1 MTRVRLLRP
10 GRLLGR
16 TTSRLL
22 GRTLAFLAPL
32 ALKLG
37 VTQRVLLA
45 LLGIVAVVV
54 LVLALLATGLFGLFG
69 GG

>member
-1 MTRVRLLRP
+1 LLRP
-10 GRLLGR
+10 TSRLLGR
-16 TTSRLL
+16 TTSRLV

-45 LLGIVAVVV
+45 LIGIAAVVV
-54 LVLALLATGLFGLFG
+54 LVLVLVVSL
-69 GG
+69 

>member
-1 MTRVRLLRP
+1 
-10 GRLLGR
+10 LGR
-16 TTSRLL
+16 TTSRLV

-45 LLGIVAVVV
+45 LIGIAAVVV
-54 LVLALLATGLFGLFG
+54 LVLVLVVVSL
-69 GG
+69 

>member
-1 MTRVRLLRP
+1 MRLLRP

-37 VTQRVLLA
+37 VTQRVLLVLIGFA
-45 LLGIVAVVV
+45 AAVGLV
-54 LVLALLATGLFGLFG
+54 LVLMAVSIFG
-69 GG
+69 G

>member
-1 MTRVRLLRP
+1 MLRP
-10 GRLLGR
+10 TSRLLGR
-16 TTSRLL
+16 TTSRLV

-45 LLGIVAVVV
+45 LIGIAAVVV
-54 LVLALLATGLFGLFG
+54 LVLVLVVSL
-69 GG
+69 

>member
-1 MTRVRLLRP
+1 VRSLRPTSRLLSRTT

-16 TTSRLL
+16 TFAL
-22 GRTLAFLAPL
+22 LAPL

-45 LLGIVAVVV
+45 LIGVAVAVI
-54 LVLALLATGLFGLFG
+54 LVLILLAVA
-69 GG
+69 

>member
-1 MTRVRLLRP
+1 VTRVRLLQP
-10 GRLLGR
+10 SRLLGR

-37 VTQRVLLA
+37 VTQRVLLVFI
-45 LLGIVAVVV
+45 GIAVAVGLV
-54 LVLALLATGLFGLFG
+54 LVLVAVSIFSG
-69 GG
+69 

>member
-32 ALKLG
+32 ALKIG
-37 VTQRVLLA
+37 VTQRVLLVLIA
-45 LLGIVAVVV
+45 LAAAVALV
-54 LVLALLATGLFGLFG
+54 LVLMALSIFG
-69 GG
+69 G

>member
-1 MTRVRLLRP
+1 
-10 GRLLGR
+10 LGR
-16 TTSRLL
+16 TTSRLV

-45 LLGIVAVVV
+45 LIGIAVVVV
-54 LVLALLATGLFGLFG
+54 LVLVLVVSL
-69 GG
+69 